1 MAGWMTIIPVALK
14 GPKRNTLIS
23 LLITIAVSAPL
34 SIAQGLVGSGNQQV
48 SSDQANT
55 ILTAIAQAAQSGD
68 LAGGAGATAPA
79 RVGPLMPAQAAA
91 VGEAALPSDKSEE
104 KEAPPAE
111 PSEFERYVSR
121 LVGREVARYGS
132 GFMRSGVR
140 DFAVP
145 STTAVPPTYP
155 LNVGDSLRVDVIGS
169 ISTSY
174 DIRIDNE
181 GNVFLPVVGRIALAG
196 VQYGDSKKV
205 LTDALA
211 TKFRNFE
218 LSVIIKELRGIRVY
232 VTGFANS
239 PGAYTI
245 GSLSSLLNATF
256 AAGGPSPGGSFR
268 FIHLFRD
275 GKFLAEFDL
284 YQLARSGDKSGDLIL
299 KNEDVLYIPPVG
311 TQVAVVG
318 SVNEE
323 AIYEAKTG
331 ESLATLVEELSGGFN
346 SLADVGRVLL
356 YRVEDLKSQGS
367 RQLTLAELR
376 DTSPKPGDIIRALS
390 VGDVV
395 QPLERQAVLVRI
407 EGEVVSP
414 GDYYVA
420 PNTPLE
426 EVISLAQGL
435 TPRAYVFGTRLER
448 LSVRQQQRESFLEAV
463 EQLEIALA
471 GAPLGGTDLQDPVA
485 RERQRLA
492 AKEVLEKLKQK
503 EPDGRVVLDL
513 MPDSSSLPGDF
524 VLENNDR
531 IFIPP
536 RAKTV
541 GVFGAVYR
549 AGSFELGRGGTIRQF
564 LESAGGIREI
574 ADKREV
580 FVVRAN
586 GAVVAR
592 HQGALDMKALPGDLI
607 FVPVKT
613 QSASLLA
620 RIREIST
627 IIFQLGVTAAAI
639 NSVVQ

>member
-1 MAGWMTIIPVALK
+1 MSSENCVFIWSGRSNK
-14 GPKRNTLIS
+14 
-23 LLITIAVSAPL
+23 APL
-34 SIAQGLVGSGNQQV
+34 AGLLLLSLAIFTPGSNAQVLGGGSTQQLTA
-48 SSDQANT
+48 DQANT
-55 ILTAIAQAAQSGD
+55 ILSAIAQAAQSGD
-68 LAGGAGATAPA
+68 LTAGSSTTSARATTALPTQATAP
-79 RVGPLMPAQAAA
+79 
-91 VGEAALPSDKSEE
+91 GETQEATNGASDEQ
-104 KEAPPAE
+104 APPVE
-111 PSEFERYVSR
+111 PSEFEKYVGR
-121 LVGREVARYGS
+121 LIGREVTRYGS
-132 GFMRSGVR
+132 GFLRTGVR
-140 DFAVP
+140 DFAIP
-145 STTAVPPTYP
+145 AIAAVPPTYP
-155 LNVGDSLRVDVIGS
+155 LNIGDSLRVDITGS
-169 ISTSY
+169 IATGY

-181 GNVFLPVVGRIALAG
+181 GNVFLPAVGKVALAG
-196 VQYGDSKKV
+196 VRYGDVQKV
-205 LTDALA
+205 LTNAISK
-211 TKFRNFE
+211 KFRNFE
-218 LSVIIKELRGIRVY
+218 LSVIVKELRGIRIY

-256 AAGGPSPGGSFR
+256 AAGGPSAGGSFR
-268 FIHLFRD
+268 FIHLIRD
-275 GKFLAEFDL
+275 GKLIAEFDL
-284 YQLARSGDKSGDLIL
+284 YQLARSGDKTTDLVL
-299 KNEDVLYIPPVG
+299 RNEDVLYIPPVG
-311 TQVAVVG
+311 SQVAVVG

-323 AIYEAKTG
+323 AIYESKPG
-331 ESLATLVEELSGGFN
+331 ESLATLVEQYGGGFN
-346 SLADVGRVLL
+346 SLADVERVLL
-356 YRVEDLKSQGS
+356 YRVDDLRKQGS
-367 RQLTLAELR
+367 RQLTIEELR
-376 DTSPKPGDIIRALS
+376 TTAPKPGDIVRALS
-390 VGDVV
+390 IGDVI

-407 EGEVVSP
+407 EGEVVAP

-426 EVISLAQGL
+426 EVISLAKGL
-435 TPRAYVFGTRLER
+435 TPRAYVFGTRIER
-448 LSVRQQQRESFLEAV
+448 VSVRQQQRESFEEAV

-503 EPDGRVVLDL
+503 EPDGRVILDL
-513 MPDSSSLPGDF
+513 TPESMSLPDDF
-524 VLENNDR
+524 ILENNDR
-531 IFIPP
+531 IFVPP

-564 LESAGGIREI
+564 LESAGGARDI

-592 HQGALDMKALPGDLI
+592 NQGALDMKALPGDLI

-620 RIREIST
+620 KIREIST
-627 IIFQLGVTAAAI
+627 IVFQLGVTAAAI